1 MYFRLHLVFLAF
13 LGLNV
18 FAAPLPEGN
27 DAHVSKRGA
36 TLNAFLGF
44 LLDNLPV
51 TSETI
56 TKSTAIITNLSKL
69 LGTLTGAQDT
79 YNEAGGACKE
89 WTVVFARGTSEPGN
103 VGILVG
109 PPLFDALLD
118 KFGESKLTIQG
129 VNNYA
134 ASVQGYLAGG
144 DAAGST
150 EMARQIEAVKTKCP
164 NTKLI
169 ASGYSQGCQIV
180 HNAVSKLQASTGKW
194 ISSALLFGDPK
205 KGQAL
210 PNVPAS
216 KVYTACHAGDDI
228 CKNGIIIG
236 PPHLTYATDVKAA
249 ADFAAKAA

>member
-1 MYFRLHLVFLAF
+1 MFLAF

-27 DAHVSKRGA
+27 DAHISKRGA

-103 VGILVG
+103 VSFPEHLSQYDRRFAKCSSMLGGNSRWTALV
-109 PPLFDALLD
+109 
-118 KFGESKLTIQG
+118 
-129 VNNYA
+129 
-134 ASVQGYLAGG
+134 
-144 DAAGST
+144 
-150 EMARQIEAVKTKCP
+150 
-164 NTKLI
+164 
-169 ASGYSQGCQIV
+169 
-180 HNAVSKLQASTGKW
+180 
-194 ISSALLFGDPK
+194 
-205 KGQAL
+205 
-210 PNVPAS
+210 
-216 KVYTACHAGDDI
+216 
-228 CKNGIIIG
+228 
-236 PPHLTYATDVKAA
+236 
-249 ADFAAKAA
+249 